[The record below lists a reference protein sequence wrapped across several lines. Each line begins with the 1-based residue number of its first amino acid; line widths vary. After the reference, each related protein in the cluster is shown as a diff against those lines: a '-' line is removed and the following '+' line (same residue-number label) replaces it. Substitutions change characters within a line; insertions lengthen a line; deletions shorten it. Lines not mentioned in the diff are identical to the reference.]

1 MFIPQCPKCAL
12 EQCARSKIIRHGVY
26 YRTSDG
32 KTLQRYRCL
41 GCKKSFSAAI
51 YNLCYRQKK
60 RQFNG
65 VIRRM
70 MAHTNSLRETAKI
83 LGLNR
88 TTVVRKAAF
97 LGIRAE
103 YHFRKRNLELPKATE
118 IEFDDLETFEHTKY
132 KPVSVTLAV
141 ESKTRRILGIEV
153 SVMPGRSSLAKK
165 AIEKYG
171 YRPDQRRAGRRRLF
185 ERIKPFVAD
194 RAVIKS
200 DANPHYP
207 KDVKNYFP
215 KSVHQV
221 FEGRK
226 PKSQGQGE
234 LKKGAFDP
242 LFSVNHTCAM
252 LRANVNRLIRK
263 TWCTTKS
270 LDRLYGH
277 LMIYA
282 DEHNERLSLK
292 NA

>member
-1 MFIPQCPKCAL
+1 MFIPECPKCAL
-12 EQCARSKIIRHGVY
+12 EDLPRSKIIRHGVY

-41 GCKKSFSAAI
+41 GCKRSFSAAI

-60 RQFNG
+60 RQFNEI
-65 VIRRM
+65 IRRM
-70 MAHTNSLRETAKI
+70 MAHTNSLRGTAKV

-88 TTVVRKAAF
+88 ITVVRKAAL
-97 LGIRAE
+97 LGIRSE
-103 YHFRKRNLELPKATE
+103 YRFQKRNRDLPKAAV
-118 IEFDDLETFEHTKY
+118 IEFDDLETFENSKY

-141 ESKTRRILGIEV
+141 ESGTRRILGIEI
-153 SVMPGRSSLAKK
+153 SQMPGKSSLAKK

-171 YRPDQRRAGRRRLF
+171 YRPDGRREARQRLF
-185 ERIKPFVAD
+185 ARIKPFVAEG
-194 RAVIKS
+194 AVIKS

-207 KDVKNYFP
+207 RDVKKFFP
-215 KSVHQV
+215 DSIHQV
-221 FEGRK
+221 FQGRK
-226 PKSQGQGE
+226 PREHGQGE
-234 LKKGAFDP
+234 LKKGGFDP
-242 LFSVNHTCAM
+242 LFSLNHTCAM

-282 DEHNERLSLK
+282 AYHNEGLSTQ